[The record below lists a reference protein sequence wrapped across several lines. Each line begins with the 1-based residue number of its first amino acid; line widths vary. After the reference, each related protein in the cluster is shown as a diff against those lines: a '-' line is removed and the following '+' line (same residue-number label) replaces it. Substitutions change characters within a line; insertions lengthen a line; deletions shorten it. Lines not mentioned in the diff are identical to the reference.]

1 MTSTTQPA
9 TTPKHSADTTS
20 EPWDVVIENTLE
32 PFQKVVRQFM
42 IDRPYSGI
50 FLNMGGGKTL
60 TTLSALTYI
69 QPPGHILVVAPLNIS
84 RLTWPEEVRKWN
96 IPVNAV
102 SLITNERGTKLTRAK
117 RLKLYEETATTP
129 PTLYYITINL
139 LEDIV
144 NYFGDRWP
152 FWTVII
158 DESQTISDVSSK
170 RTKALFSVR
179 PHIGRL
185 ILLTGTPS
193 ANKFDAIYAQVA
205 VLDYGASL
213 GENIDVFRARWC
225 APDVIT
231 DKQVRRWKP
240 ANKQAEAEVYRTI
253 SHLVMSAVNTD
264 IKLPPLHF
272 VDHEVHMDDDEH
284 RDYELFKKDA
294 VLAALLDMAED
305 NEAAHAETPPP
316 STTPAPTPA
325 SPTSPQHS
333 APAIPTGLLQAVAQS
348 TSPSGRAIAPV
359 TTAELD
365 HFDDL
370 PVQRQEDLGALVVIS
385 AVHAATLRM
394 KLLQYAGGA
403 VYVDPEDSAQAQDLD
418 ASTARDVID
427 ATNAAMTTIT
437 SRPTMIVHLHKVR
450 KVIEILC
457 NPALGGEPVHID
469 QDENGRQLYTPTPTL
484 VAYRFISDKEILLHY
499 LAQAGVQGVE
509 VFDGSPD
516 ILRRWNAGRIP
527 VLLLQPASAGHG
539 LNFQHGGHR
548 LIWYNLPDN
557 NEHYMQANA
566 RLHRIGQKDPV
577 TIHRI
582 ITADTYDANM
592 PAILAGKANRQQR
605 LIDAVRRDP
614 V

>member
-1 MTSTTQPA
+1 MTSTTQPG
-9 TTPKHSADTTS
+9 TTPELSADTHS

-32 PFQKVVRQFM
+32 PFQKVVRQFI

-50 FLNMGGGKTL
+50 FLTMGGGKTL

-96 IPVNAV
+96 IPVNAI

-158 DESQTISDVSSK
+158 DESQTISDISSK
-170 RTKALFSVR
+170 RTRALFSVR
-179 PHIGRL
+179 PYIGRL

-193 ANKFDAIYAQVA
+193 ANKFDSIYAQVA

-213 GENIDVFRARWC
+213 GDNIDVFRARWC
-225 APDVIT
+225 APDIIT

-272 VDHEVHMDDDEH
+272 VDHEVHMSDDEH

-294 VLAALLDMAED
+294 VLAALLDMAEE
-305 NEAAHAETPPP
+305 NEGGEGADDTDAADSATTTPPA
-316 STTPAPTPA
+316 SSQPTN
-325 SPTSPQHS
+325 
-333 APAIPTGLLQAVAQS
+333 PAIPAGLLQAIQQ
-348 TSPSGRAIAPV
+348 TQDTNGRAIAPV

-370 PVQRQEDLGALVVIS
+370 PVQRQENLGTLVVIS

-403 VYVDPEDSAQAQDLD
+403 VYVDPEDSAQSQDLD

-427 ATNAAMTTIT
+427 ATNTAMTTIT

-457 NPALGGEPVHID
+457 NPALGGEPVNID
-469 QDENGRQLYTPTPTL
+469 QDETGKQVYTPTPTL

-516 ILRRWNAGRIP
+516 MLSRWNAGRIP

-548 LIWYNLPDN
+548 LVWYNLPDN

-566 RLHRIGQKDPV
+566 RLHRIGQKNPV